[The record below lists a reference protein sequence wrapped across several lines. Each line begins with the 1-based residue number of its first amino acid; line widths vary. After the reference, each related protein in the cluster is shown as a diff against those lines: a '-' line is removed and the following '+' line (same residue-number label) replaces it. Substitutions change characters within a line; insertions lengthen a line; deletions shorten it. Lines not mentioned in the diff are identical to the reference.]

1 MDISEKDI
9 PSEYILAHVM
19 MAGRAEQV
27 QEILDNMEV
36 EDFWDE
42 GVQKIFN
49 TVKEEADQGNVFS
62 GKDQFMNI
70 HTKHLDRFTAKNF
83 HLNPDNKNY
92 TDLTNF
98 YLLDEAPD
106 DTEMRSCM
114 QIVQDK
120 HALRDMIQ
128 SLYESMSMCLHED
141 KGATKA
147 AEYMTTVSEKIMNR
161 NAKEQVIIPKIDFS
175 QMMID
180 LANECNDAEKRK
192 ERTINMPWIQFQNHI
207 GGFHSGELV
216 IVSAKSG
223 NGKSAFSINIGIEAG
238 VIQNVPTLYI
248 NSEMDAETL
257 TARYLSYMC
266 KIDSRKFLA
275 GEYRDEDADGKYF
288 KPVMDEI
295 TVAADRY
302 AKGKLLFATIP
313 DLQLSNI
320 ETIVRKDY
328 TERQTKLIIV
338 DYIGRM
344 DITKTTGVKDLQ
356 EWQIMRLA
364 ANRLK
369 TLAQKYHAC
378 VIMVAQ
384 LTDEGT
390 LQGAKAMKNEADLWL
405 SINRLKDREDNYKGK
420 NLSNIFPYNTI
431 VTVEKARS
439 ISDNTKLA
447 FRYEGAMMTFSD
459 SKVAIKAMI
468 DKNRKY
474 KDENRGKDYTNKL
487 MTDTEYEELEKMV
500 KQFYT

>member
-1 MDISEKDI
+1 
-9 PSEYILAHVM
+9 
-19 MAGRAEQV
+19 
-27 QEILDNMEV
+27 
-36 EDFWDE
+36 
-42 GVQKIFN
+42 
-49 TVKEEADQGNVFS
+49 
-62 GKDQFMNI
+62 
-70 HTKHLDRFTAKNF
+70 
-83 HLNPDNKNY
+83 
-92 TDLTNF
+92 
-98 YLLDEAPD
+98 
-106 DTEMRSCM
+106 
-114 QIVQDK
+114 
-120 HALRDMIQ
+120 
-128 SLYESMSMCLHED
+128 
-141 KGATKA
+141 
-147 AEYMTTVSEKIMNR
+147 
-161 NAKEQVIIPKIDFS
+161 
-175 QMMID
+175 MMID

-223 NGKSAFSINIGIEAG
+223 NGKSAFSMNIGIEAG